1 MQKMSSGNDRKQHS
15 GGELSQAKGCGE
27 LGHSGH
33 GRNSVRKPLKVAEAG
48 RCEEGPR
55 GQREGAGEVC

>member
-1 MQKMSSGNDRKQHS
+1 MKKMSSGNDRKQHS

-33 GRNSVRKPLKVAEAG
+33 GRNSVRKPLKVAEAS
-48 RCEEGPR
+48 RCEEGPQ
-55 GQREGAGEVC
+55 G